1 MCHTQQ
7 GHVNARGP
15 QVVVLGAGVAGGDLE
30 ASAWWLLQRVQLLEQ
45 LDGLETFMVLTE
57 K

>member
-1 MCHTQQ
+1 M
-7 GHVNARGP
+7 NRRP
-15 QVVVLGAGVAGGDLE
+15 QVVALTAGMAGGDLE

-45 LDGLETFMVLTE
+45 LDGLDTFMALTD